1 MPPRAGAAGRFP
13 GTCLGKRQGPRLQ
26 PGKGCR
32 PAPPHLRHC
41 AVPPPEPSRQ
51 AARPRVAARGR
62 CVGPA
67 PPPLSIGLC
76 CRRAPRLTRSRPPP
90 GPIGRACALAAT
102 RRSQGELLQAPRRRQ
117 RRLRGRRRERPGFGG
132 EPSPAREPE
141 QCKCE
146 APRPLTLDSSV
157 SRPPVL
163 HTGIWDGSG
172 TLGSR

>member
-1 MPPRAGAAGRFP
+1 MRWEPGSFPRAGAAGRFP

-26 PGKGCR
+26 PGKGCS

-62 CVGPA
+62 CMGPA

-76 CRRAPRLTRSRPPP
+76 CRRAPGLTRSRPPP

-102 RRSQGELLQAPRRRQ
+102 RALAGGAAAGSAAAATEAAGATARAAG
-117 RRLRGRRRERPGFGG
+117 LRGGAEPGPG
-132 EPSPAREPE
+132 ARAV
-141 QCKCE
+141 Q
-146 APRPLTLDSSV
+146 V
-157 SRPPVL
+157 
-163 HTGIWDGSG
+163 
-172 TLGSR
+172 